1 MKLSRRHFLA
11 SGAALPFAIQSTS
24 TQAATTKIRYLLTSP
39 VPDVASAVHASIP
52 KQLGYWNA
60 SGIDVEVSPF
70 SGSSAATQVVLSG
83 RADFTMASPE
93 PLLAAKQE
101 EDGLLAVYNHTREA
115 IYDIAVEESSPI
127 KKLEDLKGKTIGV
140 TNLSSGAYPFAKAM
154 LSTAGIDPDKDVK
167 WLPVGLGPQTAN
179 LLQSKQ
185 VHALALWDYAYAI
198 LENLGFKF
206 RHFTTPEM
214 SSLLSFMLVG
224 NETFVA
230 KNPEATMKMA
240 QGIAKAVIFTRTN
253 PEAAVQ
259 LHWKAFPA
267 TKPTNVPED
276 VALKHAV
283 HVLNSRLDKYRIE
296 GRKTPRWGFFEKEDW
311 ENTQDFY
318 EKIGLIKKK
327 IDVNRYYT
335 NRFVEQI
342 ADFDAKEIIASA
354 KSFK

>member
-1 MKLSRRHFLA
+1 MLLSRRNFLA
-11 SGAALPFAIQSTS
+11 GGVALPV
-24 TQAATTKIRYLLTSP
+24 AAHLRPAKAATKIRYLLTSP

-52 KQLGYWNA
+52 KSLGYWGE
-60 SGIDVEVSPF
+60 SGIDVEVAPF
-70 SGSSAATQVVLSG
+70 SGSSGATQVVLSG

-101 EDGLLAVYNHTREA
+101 GGKLVAVYNHTREA
-115 IYDIAVEESSPI
+115 IYDIAVEDSSPI

-140 TNLSSGAYPFAKAM
+140 TNLSSGAFPFSKAM
-154 LSTAGIDPDKDVK
+154 LSSVGIDPEKDIK

-179 LLQSKQ
+179 ALQSKQ
-185 VHALALWDYAYAI
+185 VDALAMWDYAYAI

-214 SSLLSFMLVG
+214 SSLLAFMLIG
-224 NETFVA
+224 NEDFVN
-230 KNPEATMKMA
+230 KNPDATTKML
-240 QGIAKAVIFTRTN
+240 QGIAKSVIFTRTN
-253 PEAAVQ
+253 PEAAVR
-259 LHWKAFPA
+259 LHWEAFPA

-276 VALKHAV
+276 VAIKHAV

-296 GRKTPRWGFFEKEDW
+296 GRKTVKWGYFEKADW

-318 EKIGLIKKK
+318 NKIGLIKNK
-327 IDVNRYYT
+327 IDVEKYYT
-335 NRFVEQI
+335 NRFIEKVN
-342 ADFDAKEIIASA
+342 DFDPNEIVAKA